1 MPRDQRVGEVMT
13 TDVLKFT
20 PDEPVLEAM
29 RLLVARDVDGGP
41 VVDADGKVVGMLSNG
56 DLILRES
63 ELHPPTVLSLFG
75 AYLEWPGSARRF
87 DEDISKALGSK
98 VSEVMHA
105 KAVTITEDDTLERAA
120 TVMHDKDVSR
130 LPVVRDGRLVGIV
143 GRNDILRSILDDWA
157 AGEPSGPG

>member
-13 TDVLKFT
+13 TDVLQFT
-20 PDEPVLEAM
+20 PDEPVLEAIQ
-29 RLLVARDVDGGP
+29 LLVERDVDGGP
-41 VVDADGKVVGMLSNG
+41 VVDADGTVVGMLSNA

-105 KAVTITEDDTLERAA
+105 KAVTIAESDTLERAA

-130 LPVVRDGRLVGIV
+130 LPVVRDGRLVGII

-157 AGEPSGPG
+157 AGERSGPG

>member
-13 TDVLKFT
+13 TDVLQFT
-20 PDEPVLEAM
+20 PDEPVLEAI
-29 RLLVARDVDGGP
+29 RLLVERDVDGGP
-41 VVDADGKVVGMLSNG
+41 VVDAEGKVVGMLSNA

-87 DEDISKALGSK
+87 EDDFNKALGSK
-98 VSEVMHA
+98 VSEAMHA
-105 KAVTITEDDTLERAA
+105 KAVTIGEDDTLERAA

-130 LPVVRDGRLVGIV
+130 LPVVRDGRLVGII

-157 AGEPSGPG
+157 AGEHSGPG